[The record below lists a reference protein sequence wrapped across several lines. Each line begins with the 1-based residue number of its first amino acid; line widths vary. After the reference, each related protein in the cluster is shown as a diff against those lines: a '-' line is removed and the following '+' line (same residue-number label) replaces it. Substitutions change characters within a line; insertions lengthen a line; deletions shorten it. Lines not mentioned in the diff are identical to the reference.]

1 MIDIRHQFLIFALIN
16 NRDNL
21 IVVSLYY
28 KRQWLINRCA
38 AVQLMNNK
46 LSQRLFLLCNNAD
59 SALDIVVKNKMIQHN
74 AVEISAENTQ
84 NYSLL
89 S

>member
-21 IVVSLYY
+21 IVFFFIISANG
-28 KRQWLINRCA
+28 LINRCA

-46 LSQRLFLLCNNAD
+46 LSQSLFLLCNNAD
-59 SALDIVVKNKMIQHN
+59 SALDIVVENKMI
-74 AVEISAENTQ
+74 STMP
-84 NYSLL
+84 LK
-89 S
+89 